1 MNILRLDLIA
11 FGPFEQ
17 QSLVFEQPR
26 PGLHLVFGP
35 NEAGK
40 SSCRRAIGQWLFGIP
55 HKSTD
60 NFRHVS
66 AKLRIGGLLCNEQG
80 ESLEV
85 IRKKGRKD
93 TLRSIDDQTTLPP
106 DALRPFLGGVD
117 VNTFQQRFSLDHQ
130 ELIRGGQALGVGSEL
145 GEVLFAAGTG
155 IADIRTVQT
164 KLQNRIRELFL
175 PGGSVPKINE
185 LIRQVADAKTHQRT
199 LMLSAANWGEIEQ
212 RLEQAQQQCVTLD
225 TDLRTLRRELRHWE
239 RLQRAIPQVARW
251 RACQATL
258 ERLNHAPRLPN
269 DFAQRRV
276 QATTSLMSTVRAIHD
291 VEQRIMN
298 LTEKL
303 ETVHIQPDLLNFK
316 SLIRSLHAKLSSLQ
330 KANHDRSR
338 LVAEQRVAETQMA
351 DCQRDWRDY
360 SSGDENRQ
368 AVSIGARLRSQ
379 LQELASEHASV
390 TERYALCEANV
401 KRLERDLNH
410 ASDDHEPPATEC
422 DLDDWQLA
430 LRPLLKTLD
439 LEQQATAAGLRSTE
453 SHHRVQELLQS
464 LPLGPRTIESVVT
477 LPVPLAETID
487 QFSYELAA
495 IDRTEALTQTA
506 NEKAGQQRRDCEREL
521 NILRNTDQV
530 PTEAELQ
537 ATREQRNQLWQ
548 TLRFQPGG
556 ADPSH
561 QPLDAANASR
571 DTTGIEPGNSA
582 GAQDRASSFDQFWGL
597 TLRSDA
603 LADRLRRE
611 ATRVAQLAQLLAD
624 LDVAVAEEQRQ
635 AEQMALVQ
643 RDRQLW
649 QERWDSLWR
658 RCGLQPLSPRE
669 MLTWLRRFHELVDA
683 IHSDRQLQATAHS
696 LSQQAGSAKT
706 LAIELTQR
714 MGSTE
719 PSTHADLSTLVQR
732 CEQQLQFLR
741 LRKQQREQREQ
752 RRSDLQA
759 ALQDARGQEHAAL
772 ESRIDWH
779 RRWAEVLSGAGLH
792 PTLAARD
799 LHTMLETYDRHQ
811 FLGKEL
817 TKYQQRIAGIDR
829 DQNSFDAE
837 VEPLRTLDR
846 RAATSRSE
854 EVVAMLFEQLTR
866 AELDLTR
873 REQWQTQLD
882 EEQEEFR
889 KQDRAKQDWEREL
902 LQLCH
907 LAKCE
912 SIDELAPIE
921 SDGLRRLESERE
933 LAEVQRHLY
942 ELAEATDLTEFVGQV
957 EQTSADDVD
966 WQITKTQ
973 ERLHE
978 IETHRASSLELV
990 GRLKRELES
999 LDGNSRAAEAQE
1011 DIVHGLASIQHHA
1024 QQYIPLRLAAGI
1036 LDRVID
1042 RYRQANQNGVLAR
1055 AGQLFAEL
1063 TLGSFAGV
1071 QVELQENNT
1080 LQVMGIRPDGTTL
1093 VPTSGMSE
1101 GTCDQLYLAF
1111 RVALLETYLDRH
1123 PPIPLLVDDLL
1134 ITFDDRRS
1142 VAALRV
1148 LAELA
1153 RRTQVIFFT
1162 HHDRLIELAQQHLSS
1177 EQYSVQSL
1185 VTGP

>member
-1 MNILRLDLIA
+1 MNILRLDLTA

-26 PGLHLVFGP
+26 PGLHLVFGH

-60 NFRHVS
+60 NFRHAS

-80 ESLEV
+80 ESLEMV
-85 IRKKGRKD
+85 RKKGRKD
-93 TLRSIDDQTTLPP
+93 TLRSIDDQTTLSP

-117 VNTFQQRFSLDHQ
+117 GNTFLHRFSLDHE
-130 ELIRGGQALGVGSEL
+130 ELIRGGQALGAGSEL
-145 GEVLFAAGTG
+145 GDILFAAGTG
-155 IADIRTVQT
+155 IADIRTVQA
-164 KLQNRIRELFL
+164 KLQHHIRELFL
-175 PGGSVPKINE
+175 PGGSVPKIND

-199 LMLSAANWGEIEQ
+199 LMLSAARWGEIEQ

-225 TDLRTLRRELRHWE
+225 ADLRNLRRELRHWE

-251 RACQATL
+251 RAGQATL
-258 ERLNHAPRLPN
+258 ESLSHAPRLPN

-276 QATTSLMSTVRAIHD
+276 HATTSLMSTVRAIHD
-291 VEQRIMN
+291 IEQRIVN
-298 LTEKL
+298 LTDKL
-303 ETVHIQPDLLNFK
+303 KTVHIQPELLNFK
-316 SLIRSLHAKLSSLQ
+316 SLIRSLHANLSSLK

-351 DCQRDWRDY
+351 DCERDWRDY
-360 SSGDENRQ
+360 SCYEENRQ
-368 AVSIGARLRSQ
+368 VVSIGARLRSQ
-379 LQELASEHASV
+379 LQELAGEHASV
-390 TERYALCEANV
+390 TERYALCQANV
-401 KRLERDLNH
+401 KRLERDLTH
-410 ASDDHEPPATEC
+410 ASDDHESPAAEG

-430 LRPLLKTLD
+430 LRPLLKTPD
-439 LEQQATAAGLRSTE
+439 LEQQATTACLRSTE
-453 SHHRVQELLQS
+453 SNQRVQELLQS
-464 LPLGPRTIESVVT
+464 LPLGPRTLECVVT

-487 QFSYELAA
+487 QFSHDLAA
-495 IDRTEALTQTA
+495 IDRTETLIQVAL
-506 NEKAGQQRRDCEREL
+506 EKAGQHRRDCEREL
-521 NILRNTDQV
+521 NVLRNTDQV

-556 ADPSH
+556 HDRSL
-561 QPLDAANASR
+561 QPVDATNASR
-571 DTTGIEPGNSA
+571 DPTGVAPGPW
-582 GAQDRASSFDQFWGL
+582 GGVQDRANSMDHFWGL
-597 TLRSDA
+597 TLRADA

-611 ATRVAQLAQLLAD
+611 AKRVAQLAQLLAD
-624 LDVAVAEEQRQ
+624 HEVAVNEEQRQ
-635 AEQMALVQ
+635 IEQMASVQ

-649 QERWDSLWR
+649 QERWHSLWHP
-658 RCGLQPLSPRE
+658 CGLQPLSPRE
-669 MLTWLRRFHELVDA
+669 MLTWLRRFHELLDA
-683 IHSDRQLQATAHS
+683 IRSDRQLRATAES
-696 LSQQAGSAKT
+696 LSQQAGSAKKI
-706 LAIELTQR
+706 AIELTQR
-714 MGSTE
+714 MGANE
-719 PSTHADLSTLVQR
+719 PSPSGDLSTLVQR

-741 LRKQQREQREQ
+741 LRKQQSEQREQ
-752 RRSDLQA
+752 RRSDLQVS
-759 ALQDARGQEHAAL
+759 LQDARAQEHAAL
-772 ESRIDWH
+772 ESLNLWQH
-779 RRWAEVLSGAGLH
+779 RWAEVLSGAGLRS
-792 PTLAARD
+792 TLAARD
-799 LHTMLETYDRHQ
+799 LHSMLETYDRHQ
-811 FLGKEL
+811 FIGKEL

-837 VEPLRTLDR
+837 VEPLRTLDGR
-846 RAATSRSE
+846 FASSRSE

-882 EEQEEFR
+882 EEQEELR
-889 KQDRAKQDWEREL
+889 KQVRAKQDWEHEL

-907 LAKCE
+907 LAKCK
-912 SIDELAPIE
+912 SVDELAPIE
-921 SDGLRRLESERE
+921 NDGLRRLESERE

-942 ELAEATDLTEFVGQV
+942 ELAEAIDLTEFVGEV

-966 WQITKTQ
+966 WQITRTQ

-978 IETHRASSLELV
+978 IETQRASCLELV

-1011 DIVHGLASIQHHA
+1011 EIVQGLASIQHHA

-1055 AGQLFAEL
+1055 ASQLFAEL

-1080 LQVMGIRPDGTTL
+1080 LQVMGIRPAGTTL

-1123 PPIPLLVDDLL
+1123 PPMPLLVDDLL

-1153 RRTQVIFFT
+1153 RKTQVIFFT

-1177 EQYSVQSL
+1177 EQYSVQFL
-1185 VTGP
+1185 ATGS